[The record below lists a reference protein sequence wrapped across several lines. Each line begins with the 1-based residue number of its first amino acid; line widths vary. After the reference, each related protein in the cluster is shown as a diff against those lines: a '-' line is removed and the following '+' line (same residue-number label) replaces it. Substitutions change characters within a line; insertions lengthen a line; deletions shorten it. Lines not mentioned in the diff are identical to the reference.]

1 MAQTAIVTQDFVA
14 LLGHVEEVRK
24 IIKNKTK
31 TKKRKERRGRR
42 RRRRRD
48 EEKEKEDDAAKCK

>member
-14 LLGHVEEVRK
+14 LLGNVEEVRK
-24 IIKNKTK
+24 IIKNK

-42 RRRRRD
+42 RRRD
-48 EEKEKEDDAAKCK
+48 EEKEDDAAKCK

>member
-42 RRRRRD
+42 RRRD